1 VAAQSPPVGEALD
14 AGTGGARARG
24 HVETVGSARQSGNIA
39 ELDPQD
45 RPNPG
50 AHWASGARWES
61 RQWSK
66 GAMPTLSHFARKM
79 EALARSRIHSR
90 PVISSSEAVLTLVAR
105 DMISLERETVRAL
118 FLNPRNFLI
127 ANETVAEGSVN
138 RVELYPREVI
148 RRALQHNATA
158 LILVHNHPSGDP
170 FPSESDLKMTRVL
183 QSVCNNLDLVLH
195 DHIIVGMDGWFSF
208 LANKII

>member
-1 VAAQSPPVGEALD
+1 MEA
-14 AGTGGARARG
+14 
-24 HVETVGSARQSGNIA
+24 
-39 ELDPQD
+39 
-45 RPNPG
+45 
-50 AHWASGARWES
+50 
-61 RQWSK
+61 
-66 GAMPTLSHFARKM
+66 FARSH
-79 EALARSRIHSR
+79 LRSR
-90 PVISSSEAVLTLVAR
+90 PVISSSEAVLALVAR
-105 DMISLERETVRAL
+105 EMISLERETVRAL

-195 DHIIVGMDGWFSF
+195 DHIIVGLDGWFSF
-208 LANKII
+208 LANKIL